1 MTKSTAELVAEL
13 RWISGKS
20 GSDAVLGVRR
30 LDHAVDLGASR
41 NSVAEMVLAVSR
53 GAVAGRSD

>member
-30 LDHAVDLGASR
+30 LDHAVDLGAS
-41 NSVAEMVLAVSR
+41 VAEMVLAVSR